1 MPARHQTSYRKLS
14 RNVIVNRYKTDID
27 NRKKTKKPRPRFHLG
42 DFLNEKVFKWTWH
55 TITHL
60 FGSKHPFLTYQNKN
74 SNGIYPLVSK
84 NKNSQAITLA
94 LVSDWATDTIESA
107 DIALKMMEHQ
117 PDYTLHLGDTYYVG
131 NEEEIEANF
140 LKPNAPWHKGPSG
153 SFALM
158 GNHEMYSMARAYYQK
173 LLPSMGIF
181 DPIKNIYAGQKAS
194 FFCLHTDHWLV
205 IALDTGYNSIGFP
218 YVRNSFLTNGKLP
231 DPLIEWLINAV
242 NLKEDRRGIVL
253 LSHHQ
258 YVSGFAEERD
268 FVVPA
273 EQLAQLIGQERK
285 VLWIWGHEHRFAMY
299 GKYKSKKGIAAYGR
313 CIGHGGMPVELE
325 KTKVDDHKSFQSKLI
340 CYDVRIKETI
350 DEDNAI
356 GWNGYAI
363 LKLQQEKLTLSYFDA
378 NKKLLEENWVANIS
392 SGDIQGQSVISYENH
407 PDLKLVKGKKL
418 EDLIL

>member
-27 NRKKTKKPRPRFHLG
+27 VRKKTKKPGPRFHLG
-42 DFLNEKVFKWTWH
+42 DFLNEKIFRWTWH
-55 TITHL
+55 TITHF
-60 FGSKHPFLTYQNKN
+60 FGSKHPFLTYQGKED
-74 SNGIYPLVSK
+74 NGIYPLLSE
-84 NKNSQAITLA
+84 NKSSEGVALA
-94 LVSDWATDTIESA
+94 LASDWATDTKESA
-107 DIALKMMEHQ
+107 DIASKMMEHQ

-131 NEEEIEANF
+131 NEEEIKANF

-173 LLPSMGIF
+173 LLPAMGVY
-181 DPIKNIYAGQKAS
+181 DPLKKRYVGQNAS

-231 DPLIEWLINAV
+231 DPLMEWLKNIV
-242 NLKEDRRGIVL
+242 NLKEEKRGIIL

-258 YVSGFAEERD
+258 YVSGFAEEKD
-268 FVVPA
+268 YEVPA
-273 EQLAQLIGQERK
+273 EQLAGLIGQERK
-285 VLWIWGHEHRFAMY
+285 VLWVWGHEHRFAMY
-299 GKYKSKKGIAAYGR
+299 GKYKSKKGIIAYGR

-325 KTKVDDHKSFQSKLI
+325 KTKINSRKSSMSKLI
-340 CYDVRIKETI
+340 CYDARVKETI
-350 DEDNAI
+350 DEDNTI

-363 LKLQQEKLTLSYFDA
+363 LKLNQEKLTLSYFDST
-378 NKKLLEENWVANIS
+378 KKLLEENWVANVS
-392 SGDIQGQSVISYENH
+392 TGNIQGLGVVSYET
-407 PDLKLVKGKKL
+407 DRDFKLMKGKTL
-418 EDLIL
+418 NDLIA